1 MIEWKVEEIESINF
15 DENGKEKGTWNGYGV
30 TKISDPANYCF
41 CCRNK
46 TEAERLCEFL
56 NDNLPNDELQ
66 KWKKL
71 LDQLKADEKTV
82 MELKETYKEKEMD
95 IIQNTDFE
103 KLYNGRNNKD
113 IRKAHVTKKLKPL
126 VDKKKNLE
134 LKIEHT
140 KKEISY
146 LKAATYRKTELMR
159 LR

>member
-1 MIEWKVEEIESINF
+1 MIWKVEKIKAPIF
-15 DENGKEKGTWNGYGV
+15 DENGRETGIWEGYEV
-30 TKISDPANYCF
+30 IKISDPANYCF
-41 CCRNK
+41 QCRDK
-46 TEAERLCEFL
+46 TNADTLCEFL
-56 NDNLPNDELQ
+56 NKNFSDDLHE
-66 KWKKL
+66 WKKL
-71 LDQLKADEKTV
+71 LDQLKADEETV

-134 LKIEHT
+134 LTIEHT

-146 LKAATYRKTELMR
+146 LKAATYRKTELMM
-159 LR
+159 LQ